1 MPLQS
6 KWITPEIFL
15 RFRDV
20 KIRRVYPNDYYHSPD
35 PHIFA
40 IVAQGPVAVE
50 HRFDVRDLP
59 GWNGQEPNRLLADLL
74 RELIRDGVIAA
85 TGVVLPRNMPCA

>member
-1 MPLQS
+1 MLIQTRYRLPD
-6 KWITPEIFL
+6 IFL
-15 RFRDV
+15 SIP
-20 KIRRVYPNDYYHSPD
+20 KLTILRVYQGDDYHSPD

-40 IVAQGPVAVE
+40 IVNQGPVAVE